1 MKCPLKRKSTLGVV
15 PPTRHLRRA
24 SPEVR
29 GPAKPFANSP
39 RAILL
44 SLEVVHSLQEGSGP
58 LLRTPALLAHAA
70 RCFGLPREPEQPT
83 LSLPVLHIY
92 RILLHVVLPT
102 TPIRARNDLLPQSYR
117 IRFRLAE

>member
-24 SPEVR
+24 SPEVG

-39 RAILL
+39 RDILL

-58 LLRTPALLAHAA
+58 LLRPQPSSLMPLGALDFRVNPSNPHYPC
-70 RCFGLPREPEQPT
+70 RSCISIQPCYM
-83 LSLPVLHIY
+83 LCCP
-92 RILLHVVLPT
+92 P
-102 TPIRARNDLLPQSYR
+102 
-117 IRFRLAE
+117 